1 MTIFFLVQ
9 NPLTAK
15 LQKANMMVLSK
26 EMSDKDRS
34 LKTQLLVA
42 ENDGKDLLSAEKVW
56 KNNGFFGDIKPE
68 MNLEKVNM
76 PENTLIYVNQ
86 AYLST
91 VKSGDIAMYNHNFI
105 LGQLI
110 TAANQPTDIEN
121 YVCKDNEVKL
131 FCCIYDLATGEF
143 KGIREQVAYIV
154 LRGDQHEIFFSYGF
168 DKSKSQILYSYSKNQ
183 IPDAFVSTAFR
194 RHYSEVVNEKKGKED
209 SSSLFFFLPSITDR
223 KEEINQWKNNP
234 SLTPID
240 FTIEFIQKFSSKKAK
255 FEPHLLNSLDEKERE
270 PQVEMMYGLF
280 KHIAQYSNQN
290 LSRNVTYL
298 NSKLKKNINEM
309 EWSIGSSNSKFDSKK
324 FKLTY

>member
-1 MTIFFLVQ
+1 
-9 NPLTAK
+9 
-15 LQKANMMVLSK
+15 MMVLSK
-26 EMSDKDRS
+26 EMTDKDRS
-34 LKTQLLVA
+34 LKTQLLIT
-42 ENDGKDLLSAEKVW
+42 ENEGKDVLTSEKVW
-56 KNNGFFGDIKPE
+56 KNSGCFGDIKPE
-68 MNLEKVNM
+68 MNIEKANL

-86 AYLST
+86 SYLLT
-91 VKSGDIAMYNHNFI
+91 VKSGDIAMYNHNFL

-121 YVCKDNEVKL
+121 YVCNDNEVKL

-143 KGIREQVAYIV
+143 KGIREQLAYIV
-154 LRGDQHEIFFSYGF
+154 LRGDQHESFFSYGF
-168 DKSKSQILYSYSKNQ
+168 EKTKSQILYSYSKNQ
-183 IPDAFVSTAFR
+183 IPDAFALTAFR
-194 RHYSEVVNEKKGKED
+194 RHFSEVVNEKKEKED

-240 FTIEFIQKFSSKKAK
+240 FTTEFIQKFSSKKAK

-280 KHIAQYSNQN
+280 KHMAQYSNQN

>member
-1 MTIFFLVQ
+1 
-9 NPLTAK
+9 
-15 LQKANMMVLSK
+15 MMVLSK

-56 KNNGFFGDIKPE
+56 KNNGCFGDIKPE

-76 PENTLIYVNQ
+76 PENTLFFVNQ

-91 VKSGDIAMYNHNFI
+91 VKSGDVAMYNHNFI
-105 LGQLI
+105 FGQLI

-131 FCCIYDLATGEF
+131 FSCIYDLATGEF
-143 KGIREQVAYIV
+143 NGIREQVAYIV

-168 DKSKSQILYSYSKNQ
+168 EKSKSQILHSYSKNQ

-209 SSSLFFFLPSITDR
+209 SSSLCFFLPSITDR

-234 SLTPID
+234 SLTPIN

-270 PQVEMMYGLF
+270 LQVEMMYGLF

-298 NSKLKKNINEM
+298 NSKLKKSINEI
-309 EWSIGSSNSKFDSKK
+309 EWSIGSSNSKIDSKK

>member
-1 MTIFFLVQ
+1 
-9 NPLTAK
+9 
-15 LQKANMMVLSK
+15 MMVFSK
-26 EMSDKDRS
+26 EISDNDRS

-42 ENDGKDLLSAEKVW
+42 ENDGKDLLYAEKVW

-68 MNLEKVNM
+68 MNLEKVNL

-91 VKSGDIAMYNHNFI
+91 VKSGDIAMYNHNLI

-110 TAANQPTDIEN
+110 IAANQPTDIEN

-168 DKSKSQILYSYSKNQ
+168 EKSKSQILYSYSKNQ

-194 RHYSEVVNEKKGKED
+194 RHFSEVVNEKKGKED

-234 SLTPID
+234 NLTPID
-240 FTIEFIQKFSSKKAK
+240 FTIDFIQKFSSKKTK

-298 NSKLKKNINEM
+298 NSKLKK
-309 EWSIGSSNSKFDSKK
+309 KH
-324 FKLTY
+324 

>member
-1 MTIFFLVQ
+1 
-9 NPLTAK
+9 
-15 LQKANMMVLSK
+15 
-26 EMSDKDRS
+26 
-34 LKTQLLVA
+34 
-42 ENDGKDLLSAEKVW
+42 
-56 KNNGFFGDIKPE
+56 
-68 MNLEKVNM
+68 MNLEKVNL
-76 PENTLIYVNQ
+76 PENTLLYINQ
-86 AYLST
+86 SYLST
-91 VKSGDIAMYNHNFI
+91 VKSSDIAMYNHNFI

-131 FCCIYDLATGEF
+131 FCCIYDLVTGEF
-143 KGIREQVAYIV
+143 QGIREHLTYIV
-154 LRGDQHEIFFSYGF
+154 LRGDQHEIIFSYGY

-194 RHYSEVVNEKKGKED
+194 RHFSEVVNDKKEKED

-240 FTIEFIQKFSSKKAK
+240 LTTDFIQKFSSKKAK
-255 FEPHLLNSLDEKERE
+255 FEPHLLNSLAEKERE
-270 PQVEMMYGLF
+270 PQVEMMCSLF
-280 KHIAQYSNQN
+280 KHMAQYSNQN

-309 EWSIGSSNSKFDSKK
+309 KWLIGSSLNI
-324 FKLTY
+324 